1 MPPTTRSKS
10 TRSALPLGA
19 AALLGTLT
27 GCATAAEVGVSP
39 EVDGDG
45 QQTAVDAS
53 YRDGSY
59 RADGA
64 YQSPAGGESIIV
76 VLQLENDIVTD
87 VDIGLYP
94 TSATS
99 STYQAQFA
107 SGIGDLVIGHDIDT
121 LDVTVVAGS
130 SLTSTGF
137 REALTTIK
145 GEAVES

>member
-1 MPPTTRSKS
+1 MSRPTSM
-10 TRSALPLGA
+10 RSALPLGF

-27 GCATAAEVGVSP
+27 GCAAATEQVAAPEPADDATRETA
-39 EVDGDG
+39 
-45 QQTAVDAS
+45 AVDAS

-59 RADGA
+59 RADGD

-87 VDIGLYP
+87 VEIGLYP

-107 SGIGDLVIGHDIDT
+107 SGIGDLVIGRDIDA
-121 LDVTVVAGS
+121 LDVSVVAGS
-130 SLTSTGF
+130 SLTSAGF
-137 REALTTIK
+137 RAALTTIK
-145 GEAVES
+145 AEAVES